1 MRLFNEQ
8 IITRPYTYNID
19 FARTKPHTG
28 CVIVEVN
35 KQLQMLINT
44 QVYLR
49 TSEYYLTS
57 FLETI
62 INGLEPVSQ
71 KHFFLLLPPS
81 ECKGEDYLSGTNF
94 DYPN

>member
-19 FARTKPHTG
+19 FACAKPHTG

-49 TSEYYLTS
+49 TSEYY
-57 FLETI
+57 F
-62 INGLEPVSQ
+62 N
-71 KHFFLLLPPS
+71 LLLRNNNKWS
-81 ECKGEDYLSGTNF
+81 RTRFTKALLSLVATLRV
-94 DYPN
+94 